1 VIEFYRQSIELM
13 NKEKKIFETE
23 QEVLKK
29 ANERANLNIFF
40 NADFSNF
47 EKIDEDSVMFIDFPK
62 SWVSDPVNYSPKL
75 NY

>member
-1 VIEFYRQSIELM
+1 M

-23 QEVLKK
+23 QEVFKK
-29 ANERANLNIFF
+29 ANERASLNIFF
-40 NADFSNF
+40 DYDFSNY

-62 SWVSDPVNYSPKL
+62 SWVSDPANYYQKL